1 MNAFYNLG
9 KDEIMFAE
17 KIKDLQREVE
27 IDRLIHEAGLSRPGL
42 YERATTAFG
51 SALVKLG
58 QHLQRKYARSLQ
70 VSHTTSDKYAV

>member
-9 KDEIMFAE
+9 KEEIMIAE
-17 KIKDLQREVE
+17 KIKDIQREVE
-27 IDRLIHEAGLSRPGL
+27 INRLIHEANLSRPGL

-58 QHLQRKYARSLQ
+58 QHLQRKYARSHQL
-70 VSHTTSDKYAV
+70 SHNTSGKYAV